1 MKLLLARRLL
11 AVLALLLAI
20 FIIMAGIISLYIVG
34 QDNSVGHEPI
44 FSDNFLFTVFLA
56 ISAIPALGSYI
67 LWPK

>member
-1 MKLLLARRLL
+1 MTLKLARRILSVLVFLL
-11 AVLALLLAI
+11 AA
-20 FIIMAGIISLYIVG
+20 FIIMAGIISIYIVG